1 MFPALIFVHNIAVE
15 NLGAVK
21 MKLTLEDTKHD
32 PVREKILMATDAL
45 FMRLGVKSIT
55 MDDVCRELGISKK
68 TLYQYFTDKADLV
81 YQCMLWDF
89 QKREVECT
97 RLLQEHNAID
107 AILSIMEHSSRTL
120 KRLNPVAVQD
130 IRRFYPESWKIFENH
145 KNKFVFQCVS
155 SNFKKGIEDGLYRE
169 NMSVDILARIYV
181 ETIMLIM
188 SDMVFPA
195 HQFSFLEV
203 YYAFMEYHLHG
214 ICTPKG
220 LKYLEKKQKEI
231 NKK

>member
-1 MFPALIFVHNIAVE
+1 MDLQQDE
-15 NLGAVK
+15 
-21 MKLTLEDTKHD
+21 TKHE
-32 PVREKILMATDAL
+32 PAREKILLAADAL

-81 YQCMLWDF
+81 HQCMLWDF
-89 QKREVECT
+89 KKREEECT
-97 RLLQEHNAID
+97 RLLQNHNAID

-120 KRLNPVAVQD
+120 KRLNPVAVHD

-145 KNKFVFQCVS
+145 KNEFVFQCVRN
-155 SNFKKGIEDGLYRE
+155 NFIIGIQEGYYRE
-169 NMSVDILARIYV
+169 NMPVDILARIYV
-181 ETIMLIM
+181 ETVMLIM

-203 YYAFMEYHLHG
+203 YHAFMEYHLHG